1 MSWRIFAV
9 TDLENNN
16 NHKGIRILDTI
27 NSPNDLNEL
36 GIADLRK
43 LSRELREEIIK
54 VVSHTGGHL
63 APNLG
68 VIEITLALHYVFN
81 SPVDKIFWD
90 VGHQAYT
97 HKILTGRR
105 ERFHTL
111 RTHGGISGF
120 PKPEESEHDA
130 FAAGHA
136 STSLAAAMG
145 YAKARD
151 LEGRDE
157 FVIAMIGDG
166 ALTGG
171 MALEAL
177 NNAGELGSNFI
188 IILNDNGMS
197 ISPNTGAF
205 SRHLTK
211 LRTVPTIRNIK
222 AGVIKFFRR
231 IPGIGK
237 FLARTVDALQESLFY
252 FFSPSKVAVI
262 FEEMGFTYLG
272 PFDGHNLPGMLQILQ
287 SVKKLDDAGP
297 ILVHFLTKKGKGY
310 DPSEKDAT
318 KFHGV
323 GSFNVIDGKIERK
336 TGIAPSY
343 TSVFGEALCMLGHQ
357 DEKVVVITAAMAD
370 GTGTSNYGKCFG
382 DRFHDVGIAEQF
394 GVTFAAGL
402 ARGGMKPVVAIY
414 STFLQRAF
422 DQMIHDVALQNLHV
436 FFVLDRGGLVG
447 DDGETHQG
455 AFDLSY
461 LRMIPNMVIM
471 SPKDENELKD
481 MVYTGIAHSGPI
493 ALRYPR
499 GTAVGVKIEEGFNK
513 LPIGKA
519 EVLREGDDI
528 CILAIGYM
536 TIPAMDAAEL
546 LADDGIEACVV
557 NARFVKPLD
566 EALII
571 EKARLTGGI
580 LTCEENVIQGGFGSA
595 VSELLHH
602 RGSQCAI
609 DMVGLPDKFI
619 EHGSQSI
626 LREKYGLDAKG
637 IYNKARAL
645 VESKSGV
652 KKPGHDTAP

>member
-1 MSWRIFAV
+1 MILNRV
-9 TDLENNN
+9 NRNNN
-16 NHKGIRILDTI
+16 KDLKILDTVD
-27 NSPNDLNEL
+27 SPDDLNDLGL
-36 GIADLRK
+36 ADLRK
-43 LSRELREEIIK
+43 LAKELREEIIG

-68 VIEITLALHYVFN
+68 VIEITLALHTVFN

-90 VGHQAYT
+90 VGHQAYA
-97 HKILTGRR
+97 HKLLTGRR
-105 ERFHTL
+105 DQFHTL

-120 PKPEESEHDA
+120 PKPEESEHDV

-151 LEGRDE
+151 LKDNDE
-157 FVIAMIGDG
+157 YVIAVIGDG

-177 NNAGELGSNFI
+177 NNAGEIGSNFI

-222 AGVIKFFRR
+222 AATLKFLRR

-237 FLARTVDALQESLFY
+237 WLARTVDSLQESVFY
-252 FFSPSKVAVI
+252 FFSPSKEAVI

-272 PFDGHNLPGMLQILQ
+272 PFDGHNMAGMLNILQ
-287 SVKKLDDAGP
+287 SAKKLEDAGP
-297 ILVHFLTKKGKGY
+297 VLIHFLTKKGKGY
-310 DPSEKDAT
+310 NPSEQDAT
-318 KFHGV
+318 KFHGI
-323 GSFNVIDGKIERK
+323 GAFNVIDGKIERK
-336 TGIAPSY
+336 KGIAPSY
-343 TSVFGEALCMLGHQ
+343 TSVFSDAMCMLGHL
-357 DEKVVVITAAMAD
+357 EPRIYVVTAAMTD
-370 GTGTSNYGKCFG
+370 GTGTGNFG
-382 DRFHDVGIAEQF
+382 ERFPDRFQDVGIAEQF
-394 GVTFAAGL
+394 AVTYCAGL
-402 ARGGMKPVVAIY
+402 ARGGMKPVAAIY

-422 DQMIHDVALQNLHV
+422 DQIIHDVALQNLNV

-461 LRMIPNMVIM
+461 LRLIPKMVIM

-481 MVYTGIAHSGPI
+481 MLYTGVKYDDGPI

-499 GTAVGVKIEEGFNK
+499 GSAVGVKIEEGFRQ
-513 LPIGKA
+513 LPIGKG
-519 EVLREGDDI
+519 EILREGENV
-528 CILAIGYM
+528 CIIAVGHM
-536 TIPAMDAAEL
+536 TYPALDAAEL
-546 LADDGIEACVV
+546 LADDGIEACVI

-566 EALII
+566 EELILN
-571 EKARLTGGI
+571 KARGIGRI
-580 LTCEENVIQGGFGSA
+580 LTCEENALKGGFGSG
-595 VSELLHH
+595 VSELLHMNGT
-602 RGSQCAI
+602 RCAF
-609 DMVGLPDKFI
+609 DSVGLPDKFI

-626 LREKYGLDAKG
+626 LRGKYGLDANG
-637 IYNKARAL
+637 IYLKAKAL
-645 VESKSGV
+645 MASEIPLQ
-652 KKPGHDTAP
+652 KPGHEATP